1 MVEGKKW
8 SKMRKN
14 SVTLHISGIIHHMIF
29 IYGTHVQNDTS
40 RIFLFFQTF
49 DFLGYRGV
57 KGQKIAQNDKKLC
70 LLYLISQLRDHTS
83 YDYHLWSTSVK

>member
-1 MVEGKKW
+1 MV
-8 SKMRKN
+8 
-14 SVTLHISGIIHHMIF
+14 L
-29 IYGTHVQNDTS
+29 VQNDIS

-83 YDYHLWSTSVK
+83 YDYHLWSTSVKWYLQVFFIIFLFFQNFDFLGC

>member
-1 MVEGKKW
+1 
-8 SKMRKN
+8 
-14 SVTLHISGIIHHMIF
+14 MIF
-29 IYGTHVQNDTS
+29 IYGTHVQNNIS